1 MLVAPF
7 EAANDAEAARA
18 AEARDLAAARTGD
31 SRAFEQLY
39 RAHVD
44 RVFSLCVRMSGDR
57 AMAEELTQ
65 DCFVRAWERLS
76 SFRGE
81 SAFGTWLYRLAVN
94 VVLNARKTAGRA
106 RKRFVTEEGDDERSE
121 PSGER
126 ETFRNPG
133 TIMDLEQAVAGL
145 PPGARRVFVLH
156 DVQGYRHEEI
166 AEMLGI
172 TSGGSKAQLHRAR
185 LLLRGALER

>member
-18 AEARDLAAARTGD
+18 AEATDIAAASAGD
-31 SRAFEQLY
+31 ARAFERLY
-39 RAHVD
+39 RLHVD

-57 AMAEELTQ
+57 VLAEELTQ
-65 DCFVRAWERLS
+65 DVFVRSWERLS

-94 VVLNARKTAGRA
+94 VVLNARKTAGRS
-106 RKRFVTEEGDDERSE
+106 RKRFVAEGDDE
-121 PSGER
+121 PVGVER
-126 ETFRNPG
+126 ETVSNPG
-133 TIMDLEQAVAGL
+133 TTMDLESAVAGL

>member
-18 AEARDLAAARTGD
+18 AEAAEISAARGGD
-31 SRAFEQLY
+31 ARAFERLY
-39 RAHVD
+39 RVHVD
-44 RVFSLCVRMSGDR
+44 RVFSLCVRMAGDR
-57 AMAEELTQ
+57 TLAEELTQ

-94 VVLNARKTAGRA
+94 VVLNARKTAGRS
-106 RKRFVTEEGDDERSE
+106 RKRFVTEEGDEERSE
-121 PSGER
+121 PVDR
-126 ETFRNPG
+126 ESYQNPG
-133 TIMDLEQAVAGL
+133 TTMDLEQAVAGL

>member
-18 AEARDLAAARTGD
+18 AEATDIAAARAGD
-31 SRAFEQLY
+31 ARAFERLY
-39 RAHVD
+39 RVHVD
-44 RVFSLCVRMSGDR
+44 RVFSLCVRMAGDR
-57 AMAEELTQ
+57 ALAEELTQ

-106 RKRFVTEEGDDERSE
+106 RKRLRQSDARDPRPSRTPAQRPLWSFVIPDG
-121 PSGER
+121 
-126 ETFRNPG
+126 
-133 TIMDLEQAVAGL
+133 
-145 PPGARRVFVLH
+145 
-156 DVQGYRHEEI
+156 
-166 AEMLGI
+166 
-172 TSGGSKAQLHRAR
+172 
-185 LLLRGALER
+185 

>member
-18 AEARDLAAARTGD
+18 AEAADIAAARAGEA
-31 SRAFEQLY
+31 RAFERLY
-39 RAHVD
+39 RAHID

-57 AMAEELTQ
+57 ALAEELTQ

-106 RKRFVTEEGDDERSE
+106 RKRFVTDEGDDERIE

-126 ETFRNPG
+126 ESYQNPG

-166 AEMLGI
+166 ADMLGI

>member
-18 AEARDLAAARTGD
+18 AEAADIARARAGETK
-31 SRAFEQLY
+31 AFERLY
-39 RAHVD
+39 RVHVD

-57 AMAEELTQ
+57 ALAEELTQ
-65 DCFVRAWERLS
+65 DCFVRAWERLA

-106 RKRFVTEEGDDERSE
+106 RKRFVTEDGDEE

-126 ETFRNPG
+126 ETHRNPNPG
-133 TIMDLEQAVAGL
+133 TILDLETAVASL

>member
-18 AEARDLAAARTGD
+18 AEARDLAAARAGD

-39 RAHVD
+39 RVHVD

-106 RKRFVTEEGDDERSE
+106 RKRFVTEEGDDE

-126 ETFRNPG
+126 ESYHNPG
-133 TIMDLEQAVAGL
+133 TIMDLEAAVAAL

-166 AEMLGI
+166 ADMLGI

>member
-18 AEARDLAAARTGD
+18 AEARDLASAQAGD
-31 SRAFEQLY
+31 PRAFEQLY

-57 AMAEELTQ
+57 VLAEELTQ

-106 RKRFVTEEGDDERSE
+106 RKRFVTDEGDDDRGE
-121 PSGER
+121 PVG
-126 ETFRNPG
+126 
-133 TIMDLEQAVAGL
+133 
-145 PPGARRVFVLH
+145 
-156 DVQGYRHEEI
+156 
-166 AEMLGI
+166 
-172 TSGGSKAQLHRAR
+172 
-185 LLLRGALER
+185 